1 MAKNYT
7 PNQNNRQ
14 AYDTLTEGAATLPP
28 QAVELE
34 EAVLGALML
43 EGDSITTVQEFLTAD
58 AFYLDTHRI
67 IYRAIEELCSENK
80 PVDLLTVTEKLKR
93 QKKLKEVGGA
103 PFLAQL
109 TQKVASAMNIEFHA
123 TIIAQKYVQ
132 RELIRAST
140 EIQRRSYDESTDVTD
155 LIDYAEAE
163 IFKVSEGHIKRDIQ
177 SASLVFDKAMKAI
190 EEAHAQGGTM
200 NGVPTGFTRLD
211 QLTLGWQP
219 SDLII
224 IAAYLISMVLIGV
237 VVVKKVQS
245 MDDYYL
251 GGRSFGP
258 LVLMATVCATII
270 GGSGLMGR
278 AGVAYSSGFKAIMTA
293 LPYLLG
299 MFIFSGFAGRI
310 SAVGT
315 TFHVTSIPDL
325 FEQRFG
331 KTTKVILGGLIA
343 FTMMGTVASQVTA
356 TATIINM
363 LGNEIG
369 ISYEM
374 GALIACVV
382 FIVYTA
388 TSGLFGVIYTDV
400 FQFVMLILFVYILIP
415 SASLVKLGGLSA
427 FLEGLAPELAKP
439 YLDGGIVGDI
449 ITYFVFTLAGA
460 EMWQRAFAAK
470 SQKAAKEGLFLGTL
484 AYGLTIPLVWFMGVV
499 AHQLV
504 SAEKLAQ
511 YGSTDAVVPALAIEI
526 LPVGLT
532 GLALAGILSVIMST
546 ADSYL
551 IVSVQTCV
559 HDIYKVFNPNISEKK
574 ELRLTR
580 VFAVILPLGALVI
593 ALYIKNA
600 YSILM
605 FAWSFYAAAA
615 GLPAFAALY
624 WKKATKAGIIAGMV
638 AGFTVCVGWKLAGVP
653 FGLGPTVP
661 GAIACAAALVG
672 VSLSTYRKAPTPF
685 LDPYQNTA
693 GR

>member
-1 MAKNYT
+1 
-7 PNQNNRQ
+7 
-14 AYDTLTEGAATLPP
+14 
-28 QAVELE
+28 
-34 EAVLGALML
+34 
-43 EGDSITTVQEFLTAD
+43 
-58 AFYLDTHRI
+58 
-67 IYRAIEELCSENK
+67 
-80 PVDLLTVTEKLKR
+80 
-93 QKKLKEVGGA
+93 
-103 PFLAQL
+103 
-109 TQKVASAMNIEFHA
+109 
-123 TIIAQKYVQ
+123 
-132 RELIRAST
+132 
-140 EIQRRSYDESTDVTD
+140 
-155 LIDYAEAE
+155 
-163 IFKVSEGHIKRDIQ
+163 
-177 SASLVFDKAMKAI
+177 
-190 EEAHAQGGTM
+190 
-200 NGVPTGFTRLD
+200 
-211 QLTLGWQP
+211 
-219 SDLII
+219 
-224 IAAYLISMVLIGV
+224 
-237 VVVKKVQS
+237 
-245 MDDYYL
+245 
-251 GGRSFGP
+251 
-258 LVLMATVCATII
+258 
-270 GGSGLMGR
+270 
-278 AGVAYSSGFKAIMTA
+278 
-293 LPYLLG
+293 
-299 MFIFSGFAGRI
+299 
-310 SAVGT
+310 
-315 TFHVTSIPDL
+315 
-325 FEQRFG
+325 
-331 KTTKVILGGLIA
+331 
-343 FTMMGTVASQVTA
+343 MGTVASQVTA

-415 SASLVKLGGLSA
+415 SASLVKLGGLSV

-460 EMWQRAFAAK
+460 EMVAA
-470 SQKAAKEGLFLGTL
+470 SLRCQEPESGQGGPVPGDSGLWT
-484 AYGLTIPLVWFMGVV
+484 YHSTGVV
-499 AHQLV
+499 HGRGGT
-504 SAEKLAQ
+504 SAGVGGKLAQ

-624 WKKATKAGIIAGMV
+624 WKKATKAGASSPV
-638 AGFTVCVGWKLAGVP
+638 WWR
-653 FGLGPTVP
+653 
-661 GAIACAAALVG
+661 
-672 VSLSTYRKAPTPF
+672 VSRSV
-685 LDPYQNTA
+685 
-693 GR
+693 

>member
-1 MAKNYT
+1 MVHNEIHT
-7 PNQNNRQ
+7 
-14 AYDTLTEGAATLPP
+14 
-28 QAVELE
+28 
-34 EAVLGALML
+34 
-43 EGDSITTVQEFLTAD
+43 I
-58 AFYLDTHRI
+58 
-67 IYRAIEELCSENK
+67 
-80 PVDLLTVTEKLKR
+80 DLL
-93 QKKLKEVGGA
+93 
-103 PFLAQL
+103 
-109 TQKVASAMNIEFHA
+109 
-123 TIIAQKYVQ
+123 
-132 RELIRAST
+132 
-140 EIQRRSYDESTDVTD
+140 
-155 LIDYAEAE
+155 
-163 IFKVSEGHIKRDIQ
+163 
-177 SASLVFDKAMKAI
+177 
-190 EEAHAQGGTM
+190 
-200 NGVPTGFTRLD
+200 
-211 QLTLGWQP
+211 
-219 SDLII
+219 I
-224 IAAYLISMVLIGV
+224 IAAYLVAMVLIGLV
-237 VVVKKVQS
+237 VVRKVRN

-315 TFHVTSIPDL
+315 TFGVSSIPDL

-331 KTTKVILGGLIA
+331 KSAKVTLGALIA

-374 GALIACVV
+374 GAIIACCV
-382 FIVYTA
+382 FIIYTA

-415 SASLVKLGGLSA
+415 ASSLVKLGGMGA
-427 FLEGLAPELAKP
+427 FLQNLAPELSTP
-439 YLDGGIVGDI
+439 YLDGGI
-449 ITYFVFTLAGA
+449 A
-460 EMWQRAFAAK
+460 
-470 SQKAAKEGLFLGTL
+470 
-484 AYGLTIPLVWFMGVV
+484 LVWFMGVV

-504 SAEKLAQ
+504 PAEKIIA

-559 HDIYKVFNPNISEKK
+559 HDIYKTFRPDTPEKK
-574 ELRLTR
+574 ELMLTR
-580 VFAVILPLGALVI
+580 VFAVVLPLGALVI

-600 YSILM
+600 YNILM

-624 WKKATKAGIIAGMV
+624 WKKATKAGILSGMA
-638 AGFTVCVGWKLAGVP
+638 AGFSVTIAWKLIGLP
-653 FGLGPTVP
+653 FGIGATVP
-661 GAIACAAALVG
+661 GAIACALALVL
-672 VSLSTYRKAPTPF
+672 VSLATYKKAPTPF
-685 LDPYQNTA
+685 LNPYAKQKA
-693 GR
+693 E